1 MIGALDTVA
10 LAPWRVRRLQPGD
23 VPAVMSIEREIYPF
37 PWTDGNFTD
46 SLIAGYDAW
55 ALTADDV
62 LIGYSV
68 VMWIPDEVHLLNLSI
83 AVAWQGQGIGR
94 RFLGWLCDSSA
105 RRGALAMLLEVR
117 PSNDRARRLYE
128 SCGFGT
134 VGVRKRYYPSFNE
147 TREDALVMRRALDL
161 DTTAEPARPGDGPT

>member
-1 MIGALDTVA
+1 MNSALDSAA
-10 LAPWRVRRLQPGD
+10 LTPWQVRRLQAGD
-23 VPAVMSIEREIYPF
+23 VPAVMVIEREIYPF

-55 ALTADDV
+55 ALAADGV
-62 LIGYSV
+62 LIGYAV

-83 AVAWQGQGIGR
+83 APGWQGQGIGR
-94 RFLGWLCDSSA
+94 RFLGWLCDSTA

-128 SCGFGT
+128 TSGFDT

-147 TREDALVMRRALDL
+147 TREDALVMRRALDPE
-161 DTTAEPARPGDGPT
+161 TAPLPPRPGDRPT

>member
-1 MIGALDTVA
+1 MISAVDHAA
-10 LAPWRVRRLQPGD
+10 LAPWQVRRLQPDD
-23 VPAVMSIEREIYPF
+23 VPAVMAIEREIYPF

-46 SLIAGYDAW
+46 SLIAGYDGW
-55 ALTADDV
+55 GLFADGV

-83 AVAWQGQGIGR
+83 AADWQGQGIGR
-94 RFLGWLCDSSA
+94 RFLGWLCDSTA
-105 RRGALAMLLEVR
+105 RRGARAMLLEVR

-128 SCGFGT
+128 TGGFET

-147 TREDALVMRRALDL
+147 TREDALVMRRALNL
-161 DTTAEPARPGDGPT
+161 ETAVEPASPGGNPT